1 MAAGTLK
8 KLLVSLGVES
18 GPFDKG
24 MDAAEKKTK
33 HLEGTFDNLSKVGMG
48 ITAGI
53 AVGIGAGAA
62 ALASTVAP
70 ATDLAES
77 INAVNVVFEE
87 GSEEILAYGEN
98 AAISVGLSNRAFGQM
113 SAEMGAMLGNVGV
126 AEEELAGETISL
138 MERASDMASIFNTD
152 VDQAFGAIQSAIKGE
167 FNPLE
172 QFGVKMN
179 QAMINAKAME
189 MGLADATGEISDAAK
204 AQAALALVY
213 DQTDKYAG
221 DFQNTSDGLANS
233 QRQLAAIME
242 DTKAAVGAGL
252 TPALE
257 TIAGVIKDIAASPE
271 FAEFLEGMI
280 AGVTRLGDYLG
291 EKVPIWIEN
300 FRTFTGW
307 LSENKGVVVGVLAAM
322 GVAVLAFGYTV
333 AAAAVTAMIPMLPVI
348 AIMLA
353 VAGLAYLVYEAWTK
367 NWGGIQEKVAAA
379 KEFIVNTF
387 TALKEGVLEAWNTLM
402 TALQPI
408 FDAFKSA
415 MEGDWTSFG
424 ENLRIAWD
432 NAWQFIKDAFTNFG
446 VWLIEKA
453 IELTTSVVTWFKEVD
468 WLDVGTKIIK
478 GIANGITSA
487 VGWLKDAA
495 RNAAKAAFDAAK
507 GFLGIHSPSTLFS
520 GIGENMMLGMAGG
533 IGDFASVPVGVTQD
547 VTSNIATTAGNQG
560 DPALAGAINN
570 MSSGQGIDYVKLTR
584 MLRDA
589 VLQGQD

>member
-62 ALASTVAP
+62 ALASTIAP
-70 ATDLAES
+70 ATDLAEA
-77 INAVNVVFEE
+77 INAVNVVFGDGAKEMTDF
-87 GSEEILAYGEN
+87 GEN
-98 AAISVGLSNRAFGQM
+98 SATAVGLSSRAFNQM
-113 SAEMGAMLGNVGV
+113 GAEMGAMLGNVGI
-126 AEEELAGETISL
+126 AEDELAGETIDL
-138 MERASDMASIFNTD
+138 MVRASDMASLFNTD

-367 NWGGIQEKVAAA
+367 NWGGIRDKVQEMVGKIKQIITNLKNMSWQEIGMAILRGVA
-379 KEFIVNTF
+379 KGITN
-387 TALKEGVLEAWNTLM
+387 G
-402 TALQPI
+402 
-408 FDAFKSA
+408 
-415 MEGDWTSFG
+415 
-424 ENLRIAWD
+424 LR
-432 NAWQFIKDAFTNFG
+432 FIKNA
-446 VWLIEKA
+446 
-453 IELTTSVVTWFKEVD
+453 
-468 WLDVGTKIIK
+468 
-478 GIANGITSA
+478 A
-487 VGWLKDAA
+487 VNAA
-495 RNAAKAAFDAAK
+495 RSAFNAAK
-507 GFLGIHSPSTLFS
+507 GFLGIHSPSQLFA

-533 IGDFASVPVGVTQD
+533 IGDFASVPIGVTQE
-547 VTSNIATTAGNQG
+547 VTSNIAAAPANTGNT
-560 DPALAGAINN
+560 DIAGAINN

>member
-53 AVGIGAGAA
+53 AVGIGAGAV

-126 AEEELAGETISL
+126 AEEELAGETINL
-138 MERASDMASIFNTD
+138 MERASDMASVFNTD
-152 VDQAFGAIQSAIKGE
+152 ADQAFGAIQSAIKGE

-221 DFQNTSDGLANS
+221 VFQNTSDGLATS

-291 EKVPIWIEN
+291 EKVPIWIDN

-322 GVAVLAFGYTV
+322 GVAVLAFGISV
-333 AAAAVTAMIPMLPVI
+333 ATAAWAALVPMLPVI

-353 VAGLAYLVYEAWTK
+353 VAGIAYLVYEAWTN
-367 NWGGIQEKVAAA
+367 NWGGIQEKMAAA
-379 KEFIVNTF
+379 KDFLVGVFQTLKDKVVAIW
-387 TALKEGVLEAWNTLM
+387 TALM
-402 TALQPI
+402 TVLQPI
-408 FDAFKSA
+408 FDAFKA
-415 MEGDWTSFG
+415 AFEGDWYTFG
-424 ENLRIAWD
+424 EKLREAWD
-432 NAWQFIKDAFTNFG
+432 NFWELIKTGLSNAF
-446 VWLIEKA
+446 EKIKTA
-453 IELTTSVVTWFKEVD
+453 VTEFLPKIKTWFTDID
-468 WLDVGTKIIK
+468 WGQVGLNIIK
-478 GIANGITSA
+478 GIANGITNA
-487 VGWLKDAA
+487 VSWIKTAA
-495 RNAAKAAFDAAK
+495 KNAAKAAFDAAK

-589 VLQGQD
+589 VLQGID